1 MLEGVYSRE
10 GYIGEGE
17 RLKACKRIGG
27 QVQRKTEYRSKETGG
42 REGIKSKRG

>member
-1 MLEGVYSRE
+1 MR
-10 GYIGEGE
+10 EGE

-42 REGIKSKRG
+42 RVSKAKGDKS